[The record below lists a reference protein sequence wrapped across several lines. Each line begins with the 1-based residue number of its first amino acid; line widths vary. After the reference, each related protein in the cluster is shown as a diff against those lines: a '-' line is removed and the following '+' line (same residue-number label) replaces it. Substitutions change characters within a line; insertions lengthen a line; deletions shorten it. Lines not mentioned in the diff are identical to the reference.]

1 MHDCPRDKGMIYNL
15 PMARILNPALG
26 FVILFSICSI
36 GRAQAPRAVPA
47 KGFPEIHLRVD
58 TSLVL
63 VPVHATSQIGAS
75 ITDLTEAN
83 FQVFE
88 DGVEQKVAYFS
99 KQDAPL
105 SVGWVFDSSGS
116 MTRKIRKSAQAAA
129 AFFKTAN
136 AGDEFFLVEFGE
148 RPKLMMPFTPDPD
161 EIYRKIVQSRPFGRT
176 SLFDAIHLALVQMKN
191 ARNARKAIVILSDG
205 GDNRSR
211 LTRREIKGALIES
224 DVQMYAMGIFD
235 RDELVKHTPEE
246 QNGPRLLDELASQTG
261 GRVYPVDNLDDL
273 DSISTTLG
281 NALRNEYLLGY
292 VPSNE
297 SRDGKYR
304 QVKVK
309 LVVPDEK
316 PKLNVSYRH
325 GYYAPAQ

>member
-1 MHDCPRDKGMIYNL
+1 MIYNF
-15 PMARILNPALG
+15 PMARILIIALLACC
-26 FVILFSICSI
+26 IS
-36 GRAQAPRAVPA
+36 RAQAPP
-47 KGFPEIHLRVD
+47 PSLPDLHLRVD

-63 VPVHATSQIGAS
+63 VPVHATSRMGSPIV
-75 ITDLTEAN
+75 DLTEAN
-83 FQVFE
+83 FQLFE
-88 DGVEQKVAYFS
+88 DGVEQKIAYFA

-105 SVGWVFDSSGS
+105 SVGLVFDASGS
-116 MTRKIRKSAQAAA
+116 MTNKIRKSADAAA

-148 RPKLMMPFTPDPD
+148 RPKLMMPFTRDSD
-161 EIYRKIVQSRPFGRT
+161 EIYRKLVQSRPFGRT
-176 SLFDAIHLALVQMKN
+176 SLIDAIHLALVHMKN

-211 LTRREIKGALIES
+211 LTRGEIKGALVES

-235 RDELVKHTPEE
+235 RDAAKHTPEE
-246 QNGPRLLDELASQTG
+246 ENGPRLLDELAAQTG
-261 GRVYPVDNLDDL
+261 GRVYPVDNLNDL
-273 DSISTTLG
+273 ESISSTLG

-292 VPSNE
+292 TPSNE

-304 QVKVK
+304 RIKVS
-309 LVVPDEK
+309 VVGSAGTPT
-316 PKLNVSYRH
+316 LNVSYRH

>member
-1 MHDCPRDKGMIYNL
+1 MIYNL
-15 PMARILNPALG
+15 PMAKVLIA
-26 FVILFSICSI
+26 FFICCV
-36 GRAQAPRAVPA
+36 GWAQAPRAVPA
-47 KGFPEIHLRVD
+47 KGLPEVHLRVD

-63 VPVHATSQIGAS
+63 VPVHATSKIGTS

-83 FQVFE
+83 FRVFE
-88 DGVEQKVAYFS
+88 DGVEQKVSYFS
-99 KQDAPL
+99 KQDAPI
-105 SVGWVFDSSGS
+105 SVGLVFDSSGS
-116 MTRKIRKSAQAAA
+116 MTRKIRKSAEAAA

-136 AGDEFFLVEFGE
+136 AGDEFFLIEFGE
-148 RPKLMMPFTPDPD
+148 RPKLVMPFTRDSD

-176 SLFDAIHLALVQMKN
+176 SLIDAIHLALVQMKN

-235 RDELVKHTPEE
+235 PEAVAKHTPEE
-246 QNGPRLLDELASQTG
+246 ENGPRLLDELAAQTG

-273 DSISTTLG
+273 ESISSTLG

-292 VPSNE
+292 IPVNE

-304 QVKVK
+304 QVKVT
-309 LVVPDEK
+309 LALPDEM
-316 PKLNVSYRH
+316 PKLNIAYRH

>member
-1 MHDCPRDKGMIYNL
+1 MIYNL
-15 PMARILNPALG
+15 PMARILTPVLG
-26 FVILFSICSI
+26 FGILFSLCST
-36 GRAQAPRAVPA
+36 GWAQAPRAVPA
-47 KGFPEIHLRVD
+47 KSFPEVHLRVD
-58 TSLVL
+58 TSVVL
-63 VPVHATSQIGAS
+63 VPVHATSKIGTS

-83 FQVFE
+83 FKVLE
-88 DGVEQKVAYFS
+88 DGVEQRITYFS

-105 SVGWVFDSSGS
+105 SVGLVFDSSGS
-116 MTRKIRKSAQAAA
+116 MTNKIRKSADAAA

-148 RPKLMMPFTPDPD
+148 RPKLRMPFTTDAD

-176 SLFDAIHLALVQMKN
+176 SLIDAIHLALVQMKN
-191 ARNARKAIVILSDG
+191 ARHARKAIVILSDG

-224 DVQMYAMGIFD
+224 DIQMYAMGIFD
-235 RDELVKHTPEE
+235 PEDVAKHTPEE
-246 QNGPRLLDELASQTG
+246 ENGPRLLDELAAQTG
-261 GRVYPVDNLDDL
+261 GRVYPVDNLDEL
-273 DSISTTLG
+273 ESISSTLG

-304 QVKVK
+304 QVKVR
-309 LVVPDEK
+309 LDMPDEA
-316 PKLNVSYRH
+316 PKLNITYRH

>member
-1 MHDCPRDKGMIYNL
+1 MRL
-15 PMARILNPALG
+15 PMAKINCALG
-26 FVILFSICSI
+26 YVIFLSTCSI
-36 GRAQAPRAVPA
+36 RGAQAPPA
-47 KGFPEIHLRVD
+47 QVRMAANSTGLPEVHLRVD

-63 VPVHATSQIGAS
+63 VPVHASTKIGAP

-83 FQVFE
+83 FRVFE
-88 DGVEQKVAYFS
+88 DGAEQKVTYFA
-99 KQDAPL
+99 KQDAPV
-105 SVGWVFDSSGS
+105 SVGLVFDSSGS
-116 MTRKIRKSAQAAA
+116 MTHKIRRSAEAAA

-136 AGDEFFLVEFGE
+136 AGDEFFLIEFGE

-161 EIYRKIVQSRPFGRT
+161 EIYRKLVQSKPFGRT
-176 SLFDAIHLALVQMKN
+176 SLIDAIHLALVHMKN

-211 LTRREIKGALIES
+211 LTRGEIKSALLES
-224 DVQMYAMGIFD
+224 DVQMYAMGVFD
-235 RDELVKHTPEE
+235 RDELAKHTAEE
-246 QNGPRLLDELASQTG
+246 KNGPRLLDDLAAPTG
-261 GRVYPVDNLDDL
+261 GRVYRVDNLDDL
-273 DSISTTLG
+273 ESISSALG

-304 QVKVK
+304 KVKVK
-309 LVVPDEK
+309 LVVSDGIPA
-316 PKLNVSYRH
+316 LNVSYRH

>member
-1 MHDCPRDKGMIYNL
+1 
-15 PMARILNPALG
+15 MARILKPALSLVV
-26 FVILFSICSI
+26 FFSICSI
-36 GRAQAPRAVPA
+36 GGAQSPRAIPA
-47 KGFPEIHLRVD
+47 KDLPEVHLRVD
-58 TSLVL
+58 TALVL
-63 VPVHATSQIGAS
+63 VPVHAASRIGS
-75 ITDLTEAN
+75 PIVDLTEPN
-83 FQVFE
+83 FQLFE
-88 DGVEQKVAYFS
+88 DGVEQKIAYFA

-105 SVGWVFDSSGS
+105 SVGLVFDASGS
-116 MTRKIRKSAQAAA
+116 MTNKIRKSADAAA

-148 RPKLMMPFTPDPD
+148 RPKLMMPFTRDSG

-176 SLFDAIHLALVQMKN
+176 SLFDAIHLALVHMKN

-211 LTRREIKGALIES
+211 LTRGEIKGALVES

-235 RDELVKHTPEE
+235 RDDVAKRTPEE
-246 QNGPRLLDELASQTG
+246 AKGPRLLDELAAQTG
-261 GRVYPVDNLDDL
+261 GRVYPVDNLNDL
-273 DSISTTLG
+273 ESIGATLG

-292 VPSNE
+292 VSSNE

-304 QVKVK
+304 QIKVN
-309 LVVPDEK
+309 VVGSAGTPA
-316 PKLNVSYRH
+316 LNVSYRH

>member
-1 MHDCPRDKGMIYNL
+1 
-15 PMARILNPALG
+15 MARILNWPLG
-26 FVILFSICSI
+26 IVFLFAICSI
-36 GRAQAPRAVPA
+36 AGAQAPPA
-47 KGFPEIHLRVD
+47 RVRMTATSAGFPEVHLRVD

-63 VPVHATSQIGAS
+63 VPVHASTKVGTP

-83 FQVFE
+83 FRVFE
-88 DGVEQKVAYFS
+88 DGVEQKVTYFA
-99 KQDAPL
+99 KQDAPV
-105 SVGWVFDSSGS
+105 SVGLVFDSSGS
-116 MTRKIRKSAQAAA
+116 MTHKIRKSAEAAA

-148 RPKLMMPFTPDPD
+148 RPKLTMPFTPDSD
-161 EIYRKIVQSRPFGRT
+161 EIYRKLVQSKPFGRT
-176 SLFDAIHLALVQMKN
+176 SLIDAIHLALVHMKN
-191 ARNARKAIVILSDG
+191 ARHARKAIVILSDG

-211 LTRREIKGALIES
+211 LTRGEIKSALLES

-235 RDELVKHTPEE
+235 RDERAKHTAEE
-246 QNGPRLLDELASQTG
+246 ENGPRLLDDLAAQTG

-273 DSISTTLG
+273 ESISTTLG

-304 QVKVK
+304 KVKVN
-309 LVVPDEK
+309 LVVSDGMPA
-316 PKLNVSYRH
+316 LNVSYRR
-325 GYYAPAQ
+325 GYYAPVQ

>member
-1 MHDCPRDKGMIYNL
+1 
-15 PMARILNPALG
+15 MARILERPLG
-26 FVILFSICSI
+26 FVVLFSICSI
-36 GRAQAPRAVPA
+36 AWAQTPHAVPA
-47 KGFPEIHLRVD
+47 KGFPEVHLRVD

-63 VPVHATSQIGAS
+63 VPVHATSKIGTS
-75 ITDLTEAN
+75 ITDLTETN
-83 FQVFE
+83 FRVFE

-105 SVGWVFDSSGS
+105 SVGLVFDSSGS
-116 MTRKIRKSAQAAA
+116 MTRKIRKAAEAAA

-148 RPKLMMPFTPDPD
+148 RPKLMMPFTTDSD
-161 EIYRKIVQSRPFGRT
+161 QVYRKIVQSRPFGRT
-176 SLFDAIHLALVQMKN
+176 SLIDAIHMALVQMKN
-191 ARNARKAIVILSDG
+191 ARYARKAIVILSDG

-235 RDELVKHTPEE
+235 RDDVAKATPEE
-246 QNGPRLLDELASQTG
+246 ENGPRLLDELAAQTG
-261 GRVYPVDNLDDL
+261 GRVYSVDNLNDL
-273 DSISTTLG
+273 ESISATLG
-281 NALRNEYLLGY
+281 NALRNEYVLGY

-304 QVKVK
+304 QVKVR
-309 LVVPDEK
+309 LTLADEM
-316 PKLNVSYRH
+316 PPLNVSYRH

>member
-1 MHDCPRDKGMIYNL
+1 MIYNL
-15 PMARILNPALG
+15 PMARTFDRALG
-26 FVILFSICSI
+26 FVVLFSIYSI
-36 GRAQAPRAVPA
+36 GWAQAPRAVPA
-47 KGFPEIHLRVD
+47 KGFPEVHLRVD

-63 VPVHATSQIGAS
+63 VPVHATSKIGTS

-83 FQVFE
+83 FRVFE

-105 SVGWVFDSSGS
+105 SVGLVFDSSGS
-116 MTRKIRKSAQAAA
+116 MTRKIRKSAEAAA

-148 RPKLMMPFTPDPD
+148 RPKLMMPFTTDSD
-161 EIYRKIVQSRPFGRT
+161 QVYRKIVQSRPFGRT
-176 SLFDAIHLALVQMKN
+176 SLIDAIQMALVQMKN
-191 ARNARKAIVILSDG
+191 ARNPRKAIVILSDG

-211 LTRREIKGALIES
+211 LTRREIKGALVES

-235 RDELVKHTPEE
+235 RDDVAKPTPEE
-246 QNGPRLLDELASQTG
+246 ENGPRLLDELAAQTG
-261 GRVYPVDNLDDL
+261 GRVYPVDNLNDL
-273 DSISTTLG
+273 ESISATLG

-292 VPSNE
+292 VPSNA

-304 QVKVK
+304 QVKVN
-309 LVVPDEK
+309 LVVSDGMPA
-316 PKLNVSYRH
+316 LNVSYRH

>member
-1 MHDCPRDKGMIYNL
+1 
-15 PMARILNPALG
+15 MARIVNRALG
-26 FVILFSICSI
+26 FVVLFSIYSI
-36 GRAQAPRAVPA
+36 GWAQAPRAVPA
-47 KGFPEIHLRVD
+47 KGFPEVHLRVD

-63 VPVHATSQIGAS
+63 VPVHATSKIGTS
-75 ITDLTEAN
+75 ITDLTEEN
-83 FQVFE
+83 FRVFE

-105 SVGWVFDSSGS
+105 SVGLVFDSSGS
-116 MTRKIRKSAQAAA
+116 MTRKIRKSAEAAA

-148 RPKLMMPFTPDPD
+148 RPKLMMPFTTDSD
-161 EIYRKIVQSRPFGRT
+161 QVYKKIVQSRPFGRT
-176 SLFDAIHLALVQMKN
+176 SLIDAIHMALVQMKN
-191 ARNARKAIVILSDG
+191 ARHARKAIVILSDG

-211 LTRREIKGALIES
+211 LSRREIKGALIES

-235 RDELVKHTPEE
+235 RDDVAKATPEE
-246 QNGPRLLDELASQTG
+246 ENGPRLLDELAAQTG
-261 GRVYPVDNLDDL
+261 GRVYPVDNLNDL
-273 DSISTTLG
+273 ASISATLG

-304 QVKVK
+304 QVKVR
-309 LVVPDEK
+309 LTVSDGMPA
-316 PKLNVSYRH
+316 LNVSYRH
-325 GYYAPAQ
+325 GYYAPAE

>member
-1 MHDCPRDKGMIYNL
+1 
-15 PMARILNPALG
+15 MARILKSALG
-26 FVILFSICSI
+26 FVILFALCST
-36 GRAQAPRAVPA
+36 GWAQAPRAVPA
-47 KGFPEIHLRVD
+47 KSFPEVHLRVD
-58 TSLVL
+58 TSVVL
-63 VPVHATSQIGAS
+63 VPVHATSKIGTS

-83 FQVFE
+83 FRVFE
-88 DGVEQKVAYFS
+88 DGVEQKVTSFS
-99 KQDAPL
+99 KQDAPI
-105 SVGWVFDSSGS
+105 SVGLVFDSSGS
-116 MTRKIRKSAQAAA
+116 MTRKIRKSAEAAA

-136 AGDEFFLVEFGE
+136 AGDEFFLIEFGE
-148 RPKLMMPFTPDPD
+148 RPKLVMPFTQDSD

-176 SLFDAIHLALVQMKN
+176 SLIDAIHLALVQMKN
-191 ARNARKAIVILSDG
+191 ARYARKAIVILSDG

-235 RDELVKHTPEE
+235 PEDVTKHTPEE
-246 QNGPRLLDELASQTG
+246 ENGPRLLDELAAQTG
-261 GRVYPVDNLDDL
+261 GRVYPVDNLDEL
-273 DSISTTLG
+273 ESISSTLG

-304 QVKVK
+304 QVKVR
-309 LVVPDEK
+309 LDMPEEA
-316 PKLNVSYRH
+316 PQLNITYRH